1 MKCPKCKS
9 EKKVK
14 NGIIKGVQRYKCKD
28 CSFNYTVEMKSTAQ
42 PIDIKKFG
50 LMLYLEG
57 LGFQSISRLLN
68 VSHVAVMKWIKKYG
82 EQLKELK
89 TDKPVKIIEL
99 DEMHSYIGS
108 KKTID
113 GFGLLLIEREDVSL
127 ISLLGT
133 EVQKQEKNYGKK
145 SNSLKKKK

>member
-9 EKKVK
+9 ENKVK
-14 NGIIKGVQRYKCKD
+14 NGVIKGVQRYKCKD
-28 CSFNYTVEMKSTAQ
+28 CNYNYTVELKSTAK
-42 PIDIKKFG
+42 PIDTKKFG

-68 VSHVAVMKWIKKYG
+68 VSHVAVIKWIKKYG

-89 TDKPVKIIEL
+89 TDKPVKILEL
-99 DEMHSYIGS
+99 DEMHSYVGS
-108 KKTID
+108 KKTIN
-113 GFGLLLIEREDVSL
+113 GFGLLLIEQEDVSL

-133 EVQKQEKNYGKK
+133 EAQKRGNYSGKK
-145 SNSLKKKK
+145 WNRLKKKK